1 MNGSGK
7 EVGALEENRRVI
19 VRMPHHL
26 VDALDKMADG
36 EGRHR
41 SEVIRE
47 SVEFY
52 IAEQR
57 KRQLR
62 QELIQGYQELGTL
75 NAVLAEEPWE
85 YAGVPQE

>member
-1 MNGSGK
+1 MRSRGK
-7 EVGALEENRRVI
+7 EVGSLEENRRVI

-62 QELIQGYQELGTL
+62 QELIQGYQELGAL
-75 NAVLAEEPWE
+75 NAALVEDSWE
-85 YAGVPQE
+85 YVGHPQE

>member
-1 MNGSGK
+1 MRSRGK
-7 EVGALEENRRVI
+7 EVGSLEENRRVI

-62 QELIQGYQELGTL
+62 QELIQGYQELGAL
-75 NAVLAEEPWE
+75 IAALVEDSWE
-85 YAGVPQE
+85 DAGHPQE